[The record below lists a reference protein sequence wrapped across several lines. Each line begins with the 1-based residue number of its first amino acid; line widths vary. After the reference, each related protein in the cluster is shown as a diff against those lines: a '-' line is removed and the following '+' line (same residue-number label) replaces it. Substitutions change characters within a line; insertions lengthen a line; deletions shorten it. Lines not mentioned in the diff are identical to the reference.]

1 MVGNVERTGGDL
13 PGSPGGT
20 VSRHRTAL
28 FGGLLGLLA
37 LATPGAA
44 VAQGNCEVNNQAS
57 CTVTNAAFTITL
69 TVSRAARLT
78 MPSTTAALPTPSAL
92 AGDGAG
98 GVALNF
104 SPTVQ
109 SNTPWSLSISASS
122 ATWSGV
128 PVSARQDK
136 PSTDLEWSLNGSTGW
151 NALTTVSASLYS
163 AQPATNAAAFP
174 LYLRVRY
181 WFILDT
187 PGSYTLPVQV
197 LFTAP

>member
-1 MVGNVERTGGDL
+1 M
-13 PGSPGGT
+13 
-20 VSRHRTAL
+20 
-28 FGGLLGLLA
+28 
-37 LATPGAA
+37 
-44 VAQGNCEVNNQAS
+44 AQAQVTCEVNNQAA
-57 CTVTNAAFTITL
+57 CTVTDASFTITL

-78 MPSTTAALPTPSAL
+78 MPSTTAALPIPSAL

-98 GVALNF
+98 GVAINF

-122 ATWSGV
+122 VSWSGV

-151 NALTTVSASLYS
+151 TALTTTTAGVYS

-181 WFILDT
+181 WFLLDK

>member
-1 MVGNVERTGGDL
+1 MSGRVRLRSAVVGGV
-13 PGSPGGT
+13 
-20 VSRHRTAL
+20 
-28 FGGLLGLLA
+28 LGLAA
-37 LATPGAA
+37 LSAPRAAGAQA
-44 VAQGNCEVNNQAS
+44 NCEVNNQAT
-57 CTVTNAAFTITL
+57 CTVTNAGFTITL
-69 TVSRAARLT
+69 TVSRAARLA
-78 MPSTTAALPTPSAL
+78 MPSTTAALPIPSAL

-104 SPTVQ
+104 SPTIQ

-151 NALTTVSASLYS
+151 TALTTVSASLYS
-163 AQPATNAAAFP
+163 AQPPTNAAAFP
-174 LYLRVRY
+174 LFLRVRY